1 MKRLLLAPL
10 LVTLLLTACSRNKY
24 NSQIEAKEACDKWE
38 ANGIEI
44 THDKRNLY
52 SGGISTYDSYNRICT
67 HEEST
72 RQYLG
77 YERTGVKKDRHYT
90 EEEYKNLIGTEVI
103 KKYFRY

>member
-10 LVTLLLTACSRNKY
+10 LVTLLLTSCSRNKY

-44 THDKRNLY
+44 THDERNLY

-67 HEEST
+67 HEKST

-77 YERTGVKKDRHYT
+77 YVLTEAEKGRHYT
-90 EEEYKNLIGTEVI
+90 KYEYIELKT
-103 KKYFRY
+103 KK